1 VEVNPL
7 NRKAIGRDTGLTV
20 RMFLTMFLLAALYL
34 AFVFVLVR
42 AGVGII
48 FVALIAG
55 GLLVVQY
62 YLSDTLVLASVG
74 ARVVTAQ
81 EQPQLHAIVGKL
93 AATAD
98 LPMPRVAVVDS
109 NIPNAFATGRN
120 PRHAVV
126 AVTSALLQR
135 LPPQELEA
143 VLGHELTHVKNR
155 DMAVITVASFFATVA
170 AFLVQQFM
178 FWGIFDEEDSRSN
191 YTWLIYLASILV
203 WLISYFLIN
212 ALSRYREYAADR
224 GSAILTG
231 SPSQLESALT
241 RISGQMERIPNRDL
255 RQAERLNA
263 FYIIPAVSRQSLME
277 LFSTHPS
284 LEHRLA
290 QLQRIERQMEGV

>member
-1 VEVNPL
+1 M

-48 FVALIAG
+48 VVALIAG

>member
-1 VEVNPL
+1 M

>member
-1 VEVNPL
+1 M

-81 EQPQLHAIVGKL
+81 EEPELHAIVGKL

-98 LPMPRVAVVDS
+98 LPMPRVAVVNS

>member
-48 FVALIAG
+48 VVALIAG